1 VSEAIEVRT
10 AEGRREASSHS
21 SLGSFDKSKQVLIL
35 VDFLTAAAAAATAY
49 YNNCFAPKRI
59 WPPHH

>member
-35 VDFLTAAAAAATAY
+35 VDFLTAAAAKAY